1 MKKLLLTAA
10 VPLLV
15 LATATASAA
24 DLKRGKQLHDE
35 NCINCHVS
43 LVGGDG
49 SGIYTRPDRRIDS
62 KPALVNQ
69 VNRCQDSMSMP
80 WPEDQINDVVHYLNS
95 RFYKFE

>member
-1 MKKLLLTAA
+1 MKTLLITASASLLL
-10 VPLLV
+10 LLN
-15 LATATASAA
+15 TTASAA
-24 DLKRGKQLHDE
+24 DYKHGKQLHDE
-35 NCINCHVS
+35 NCITCHVS

-80 WPEDQINDVVHYLNS
+80 WPEAHVNDVVHYLNS
-95 RFYKFE
+95 KFYKFK